1 LKKLQRLLL
10 KIQKKFLESKTT
22 YYKTPI
28 GIAEIVGNEN
38 GIQSISV
45 LDESSVSLEK
55 TKDIPVCL
63 KDCVIQLEEY
73 FEGKRTEFDLQ
84 LNLQGTIF
92 QQSVWKELSTVPYG
106 KTRSYLEQSK
116 QLGDLKAIR
125 AVASTNGKNPIGI
138 VIPCHRVIGSDGS
151 LTGYASGIWRKK
163 WLLDHENPIKQ
174 QSLF

>member
-1 LKKLQRLLL
+1 MS
-10 KIQKKFLESKTT
+10 IKTT

-28 GIAEIVGNEN
+28 GIAEIVGNEH

-45 LDESSVSLEK
+45 LDESTVSLEI
-55 TKDIPVCL
+55 TRDIPVCL

-73 FEGKRTEFDLQ
+73 FKGKRTEFDLQ
-84 LNLQGTIF
+84 LNPQGTIF
-92 QQSVWKELSTVPYG
+92 QQSVWKELSNIPFG

-116 QLGDLKAIR
+116 QLGNPKAIR
-125 AVASTNGKNPIGI
+125 AVASANGKNPIGI

-163 WLLDHENPIKQ
+163 WLLDHENPVKQ